1 MQCLLSINIFGF
13 EEYLCLML
21 QTIVEGHFDKEAIS
35 SIRSLAQAG
44 SNRKYYRI
52 LLKNAE
58 SYIACE
64 NPHVEENETF
74 FYFTEVF
81 QKMGIPV
88 PSLRYIHHDK
98 KVYILADLGNESLL
112 DRVLENG
119 NRSPIE
125 VLYEKSLK
133 GLVKMQVEGKKQ
145 IDFNKCFSS
154 KKFDRGAVLADLNY
168 FKYYF
173 LDLHEI
179 GYDKSKLQEEF
190 DQLART
196 IENMEPVCF
205 MFRDFQ
211 ARNIMIKNE
220 TPYFIDYQG
229 GMEGPPQYDVAS
241 LLWQAKAVLPFDL
254 KEKLFQFYKKELAL
268 LHPFDEKEFDMN
280 YSKILLLRLLQVLG
294 AYGLRGIIE
303 RRSHFLSSIP
313 YGLQNIEQWILHYKN
328 SLQAYPVLS
337 EILIQLVNPLLKN
350 KYVIDDKK
358 VASPLKVLV
367 QSFSYKKGIPADESG
382 NGGGF
387 MFDCRGILNPGR
399 FEPYKKLTGRD
410 REVIDFLE
418 SQTKVDEF
426 LDSAKKIVDISVK
439 DYIERGFENLQISFG
454 CTGGQHRSVYCTD
467 KMAQYLSQKYGVHV
481 DVKHLIQDEKNW
493 IN

>member
-1 MQCLLSINIFGF
+1 MPPYCKYIHF

-21 QTIVEGHFDKEAIS
+21 QTIVEGHFGKE
-35 SIRSLAQAG
+35 SIVSIHSLAQAG
-44 SNRKYYRI
+44 SDRKYYRI
-52 LLKNAE
+52 LLQ
-58 SYIACE
+58 SGTTFIACE
-64 NPHVEENETF
+64 NSHIEENETF

-81 QKMGIPV
+81 QKLGIQV
-88 PSLRYIHHDK
+88 PSLEYIHTDK
-98 KVYILADLGNESLL
+98 MVYILTDLGNESLL
-112 DRVLENG
+112 DRVLGAENH
-119 NRSPIE
+119 SDIE
-125 VLYEKSLK
+125 VLYKKSLK

-154 KKFDRGAVLADLNY
+154 KKFDRSAVLADLNY

-179 GYDKSKLQEEF
+179 LYDKWKLQAEF
-190 DQLART
+190 DQFSRS

-211 ARNIMIKNE
+211 ARNIMIQNE
-220 TPYFIDYQG
+220 SPYFIDYQG
-229 GMEGPPQYDVAS
+229 GMEGPAQYDVAS
-241 LLWQAKAVLPFDL
+241 LLWQAKAALPFEL
-254 KEKLFQFYKKELAL
+254 KETLFQYYKKELAI
-268 LHPFDEKEFDMN
+268 LHPFDEVEFDLN

-313 YGLQNIEQWILHYKN
+313 FGLQNIEQWIHHYPN
-328 SLQAYPVLS
+328 SLQTYPELG
-337 EILIQLVNPLLKN
+337 EILKQLIGPQLKN
-350 KYVIDDKK
+350 KYEMNDQK

-410 REVIDFLE
+410 QEVIHFLE
-418 SQTKVDEF
+418 SQTKMNEF

-467 KMAQYLSQKYGVHV
+467 KMAKYLSEKYGVQV
-481 DVKHLIQDEKNW
+481 MVRHLIQDEKNW